1 MAAVTTTTFADQ
13 YQKHFSKQLL
23 TYATQALALAQ
34 FGQKAPLPKKG
45 GTNTIRWF
53 KYGVP
58 STSAVQTLTEGTPIS
73 SANYRVLAQTYVD
86 ATLAQYGQVIQLT
99 DKLLATEFFDSL
111 RQATKTNGEDA
122 ALHMD
127 TIIRN
132 VLVAASSVQKRYSQ
146 GITSFNNLVA
156 ASAAGGCFVA
166 TDALDAVTNLKIT
179 RAPMI
184 NGNYVCVAPPQI
196 TRDLQR
202 DTDWLEASKYS
213 NVTALYK
220 GEIGS
225 FHGLRF
231 VEATNPFREAAT
243 NGTEGTFSA
252 AGPIF
257 TSVVLGGEAFG
268 VPELTGGSP
277 FSPQVII
284 TDKPDKSDPLNQ
296 TVNVGFKTYW
306 TAKELNVDNFVL
318 LRSRTRYA

>member
-13 YQKHFSKQLL
+13 YQKHFSKKLL
-23 TYATQALALAQ
+23 TYATQALVFAQ
-34 FGQKAPLPKKG
+34 FGLKAPLPKKG

-58 STSAVQTLTEGTPIS
+58 SSASVQTLTEGTPI
-73 SANYRVLAQTYVD
+73 AAGNYRVLSQTYVD
-86 ATLAQYGQVIQLT
+86 STLVQYGQVIQLT

-111 RQATKTNGEDA
+111 AQATKTNGEDA

-127 TIIRN
+127 SIIRDVVN
-132 VLVAASSVQKRYSQ
+132 AAAFTKRYAQSTANYAGLQ
-146 GITSFNNLVA
+146 AAA
-156 ASAAGGCFVA
+156 ASAGCIVA
-166 TDALDAVTNLKIT
+166 TDILDAATNLKVN

-184 NGNYVCVAPPQI
+184 NGSYVGVIAPQI
-196 TRDLQR
+196 SRDLQR
-202 DTDWLEASKYS
+202 DTDWLEAAKYS

-225 FHGLRF
+225 FHGVRF
-231 VEATNPFREAAT
+231 VEHTNPFRCASA
-243 NGTEGTFSA
+243 GAEGTYSSTGNIYSTVF
-252 AGPIF
+252 
-257 TSVVLGGEAFG
+257 LGGEAFG
-268 VPELTGGSP
+268 VPELSGNSP

-306 TAKELNVDNFVL
+306 AAKELNTDYAIL
-318 LRSRTRYA
+318 LKSKTRYA